1 MAFAAMADRR
11 PIRGAVATLGVSER
25 VAFLRRTYAHLGG
38 AVILWAVA
46 TALFMKSDL
55 SLRYMSWVAD
65 RPLNGILVFIGFIA
79 SGWAARSMAMHGSSK
94 AIQYAGLALEVAA
107 FTLLTQPV
115 LWYAYFYSK
124 STADFNELV
133 LTAAL
138 LTGLIF
144 VGLTATV
151 FITKKDFSFL
161 RGILMVL
168 TFAALGVMIASWIFG
183 FQLGAIWCAVVIALM
198 AGYILYET
206 SSIMRDFPPTFHVAA
221 ALMLFS
227 TVATLFIYVLRLLT
241 SLRD

>member
-1 MAFAAMADRR
+1 MADRR

-25 VAFLRRTYAHLGG
+25 VAFLRRTYAHLGA
-38 AVILWAVA
+38 AVVIWAVA

-55 SLRYMSWVAD
+55 SLRYMAWVGGNSINM
-65 RPLNGILVFIGFIA
+65 LLVFGGFMIA
-79 SGWAARSMAMHGSSK
+79 GWAARSMAMHGTSK
-94 AIQYAGLALEVAA
+94 TIQYAGLALEIAA
-107 FTLLTQPV
+107 YTLLTQPI

-144 VGLTATV
+144 VGLTLTV

-161 RGILMVL
+161 RGILMVCS
-168 TFAALGVMIASWIFG
+168 FAALGVILASFIFG
-183 FQLGAIWCAVVIALM
+183 FQLGAIWCGLVIALM

-221 ALMLFS
+221 ALMLFA
-227 TVATLFIYVLRLLT
+227 TAATLFIYVLRLLV
-241 SLRD
+241 SLRE